1 MDFEQTH
8 TKDVTAILPSRT
20 RLLEGLKT
28 PAAGE
33 QNEQNTAKYSKVAF
47 GESPKAFAYFAILLV
62 LLSVFHFCFFC
73 PFCFFCYPYFAF
85 ALRISF
91 ERQAFLFQAVS
102 APQGVFRQKQ
112 QDDQRQ
118 DRHGWQAGGI
128 QALPGNM
135 LRLRQSAPVDRCLQ
149 DLPARNASDV
159 SH

>member
-73 PFCFFCYPYFAF
+73 PFCFFCYPYFALPSAEYRDF
-85 ALRISF
+85 VTATR
-91 ERQAFLFQAVS
+91 RTPCLFVS
-102 APQGVFRQKQ
+102 IRVHSWFFPLFGTVRNPDKPQSLFPTPGTPS
-112 QDDQRQ
+112 DS
-118 DRHGWQAGGI
+118 GGYGHSGR
-128 QALPGNM
+128 P
-135 LRLRQSAPVDRCLQ
+135 
-149 DLPARNASDV
+149 
-159 SH
+159 